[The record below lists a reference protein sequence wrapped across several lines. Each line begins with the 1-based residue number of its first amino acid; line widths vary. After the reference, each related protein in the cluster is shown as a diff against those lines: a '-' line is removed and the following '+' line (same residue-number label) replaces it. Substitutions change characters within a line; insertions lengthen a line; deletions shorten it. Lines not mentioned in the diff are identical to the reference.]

1 MQTST
6 EVKRIVS
13 EKVGHF
19 WKKMARGLG
28 LIEGRIEMI
37 LEEENDKH
45 EECCYKVLQRWC
57 EETGKEKATI
67 RKVMIALTRIGLADI
82 NNDII
87 NCLKL
92 RCPAQMDS

>member
-1 MQTST
+1 MQNSW

-19 WKKMARGLG
+19 WKKLARGLG
-28 LIEGRIEMI
+28 LIEGRIETI

-45 EECCYKVLQRWC
+45 EECCYKALQGWC
-57 EETGKEKATI
+57 YENGEEATI
-67 RKVMIALTRIGLADI
+67 RKLMIALTTIGLADI

-87 NCLKL
+87 NCLNL
-92 RCPAQMDS
+92 RCPAQMKF